1 MSDSNWAICMDWSDR
16 RWKSVSSP
24 AGPYMYA
31 EALESD
37 EKELKKLERADSYEK
52 MSEVLMDFN

>member
-1 MSDSNWAICMDWSDR
+1 
-16 RWKSVSSP
+16 
-24 AGPYMYA
+24 MYA

-52 MSEVLMDFN
+52 MSEVLMDFNWKKLSGKKR